1 MPQGRVGIFTFL
13 PSGGETAWLTLE
25 HTLQKALRWQ
35 SVHTHRPT
43 HGAVRVQRVGIGNN
57 SLAPSSPTTAPGA
70 PHTDHAG
77 RGLTRGS
84 SSWAS
89 LAFISIAVCNNNL
102 ECPLEMKFREYD
114 IFVI

>member
-89 LAFISIAVCNNNL
+89 LAFISIAVCNKQFGM
-102 ECPLEMKFREYD
+102 PS
-114 IFVI
+114 